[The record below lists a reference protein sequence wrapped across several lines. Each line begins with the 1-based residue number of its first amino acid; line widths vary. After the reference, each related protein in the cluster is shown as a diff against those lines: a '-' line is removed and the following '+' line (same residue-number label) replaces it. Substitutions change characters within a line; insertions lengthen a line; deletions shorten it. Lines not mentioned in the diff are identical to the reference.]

1 MTEKLSE
8 EFKEALVRADD
19 NMPSLEDDRE
29 DAVNVPLPGYDQI
42 TDREV
47 NKSVKDI
54 FKGFDPSSTTAVFAS
69 DDALATYAQNTMN
82 DIMDMRKKADASQM
96 LYRGAM
102 LARFWYLGKT
112 IGNALDNGDYGANVI
127 QKLMAS
133 LGKSQSYIYQIRQV
147 AAKIELVDCY
157 LLGMRGIE
165 SSDLRKLAYVR
176 DDTLRKQLIT
186 SYINAIKDGDD
197 VAKIDKARRELKAA
211 LLADR
216 NADAID
222 VGTSDPNNGGTEI
235 EVTPEWNDAI
245 QTIRK
250 WHKLAK
256 PQADATLCNDSVAA
270 LGNFYLS
277 RDTPDAAARL
287 AELKMAAEDTAA
299 ALRDAK
305 QNIEQIIVELDSLAG
320 VELS

>member
-1 MTEKLSE
+1 MTEKLSDE
-8 EFKEALVRADD
+8 MQTAMVCANEDMPPLDD
-19 NMPSLEDDRE
+19 DME
-29 DAVNVPLPGYDQI
+29 DAVNVPLPGYDQV
-42 TDREV
+42 TDKEV

-54 FKGFDPSSTTAVFAS
+54 FKGFDPASTTAVFAD

-82 DIMDMRKKADASQM
+82 DILEMRKKVDGSQM
-96 LYRGAM
+96 LYKGAM

-112 IGNALDNGDYGANVI
+112 IGNALDNGNYGANVI
-127 QKLMAS
+127 QKLMVS
-133 LGKSQSYIYQIRQV
+133 LGKSQSYIYQIRRV
-147 AAKIELVDCY
+147 ADKIALVDCY
-157 LLGMRGIE
+157 LLGMRGLE

-176 DDTLRKQLIT
+176 EDTLRKQLIT
-186 SYINAIKDGDD
+186 SYIESIKDGDN
-197 VAKIDKARRELKAA
+197 VGKIDKARRELKAA

-256 PQADATLCNDSVAA
+256 PQTDETMCNNSVAA
-270 LGNFYLS
+270 LGNFYLPK
-277 RDTPDAAARL
+277 DTPDAEARL

-299 ALRDAK
+299 ALRIAK
-305 QNIEQIIVELDSLAG
+305 QNIEQIITELDSLAG
-320 VELS
+320 VALS